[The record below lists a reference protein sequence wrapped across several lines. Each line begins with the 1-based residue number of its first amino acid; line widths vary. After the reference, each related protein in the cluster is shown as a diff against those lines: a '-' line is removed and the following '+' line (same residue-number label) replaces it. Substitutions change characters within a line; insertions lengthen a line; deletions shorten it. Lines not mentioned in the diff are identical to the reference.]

1 MFSTRFE
8 IAFQIMLMGGTILGP
23 GTIFLML
30 VGAFVAVFH
39 IDNWTSFYYNIIP
52 IFLFVFVCFTCKPN
66 IQVSHKTVCQLL
78 YPHSSLL
85 LGPFR

>member
-1 MFSTRFE
+1 MSVFFTYST
-8 IAFQIMLMGGTILGP
+8 IDYFQIMLMGGTILGP

-52 IFLFVFVCFTCKPN
+52 IVLFVFVCFTCKSN
-66 IQVSHKTVCQLL
+66 IQVN
-78 YPHSSLL
+78 YNW
-85 LGPFR
+85 